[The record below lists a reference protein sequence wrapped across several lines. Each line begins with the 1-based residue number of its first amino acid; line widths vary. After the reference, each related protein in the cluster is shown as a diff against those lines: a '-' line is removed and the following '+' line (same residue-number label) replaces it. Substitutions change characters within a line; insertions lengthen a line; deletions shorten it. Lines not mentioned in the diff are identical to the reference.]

1 MEHKFYKRC
10 FTSGLR
16 GVPSLLAWVVMLLF
30 SLFSYSLNASQD
42 PLVDQKIDEKMA
54 APDSNASST
63 VGGFQKIKSEVG
75 YRDPQRYSKG
85 EPERLLSW
93 ILIGAGV
100 WCLVFIFLFAL
111 FHRSSVDRN
120 WVREQSEQDNL
131 QS

>member
-1 MEHKFYKRC
+1 MEHEFYRRG

-16 GVPSLLAWVVMLLF
+16 GVPSLFAWVVMLLF
-30 SLFSYSLNASQD
+30 SFSPCGSQD
-42 PLVDQKIDEKMA
+42 PSVNEKTA
-54 APDSNASST
+54 AQDSNASST
-63 VGGFQKIKSEVG
+63 VSGFQEIKTEVG

-85 EPERLLSW
+85 EPEKLLRW

-100 WCLVFIFLFAL
+100 WCLVLIFLIAL

-120 WVREQSEQDNL
+120 WVREQSEQDDL

>member
-1 MEHKFYKRC
+1 MEHVFYRRG

-30 SLFSYSLNASQD
+30 SFSPCGSQE
-42 PLVDQKIDEKMA
+42 PIAMKINEEA
-54 APDSNASST
+54 AVQNSNASST
-63 VGGFQKIKSEVG
+63 VDGFQEVKTEVG

-100 WCLVFIFLFAL
+100 WCLVVIFLFAL
-111 FHRSSVDRN
+111 FHRSSVDRS
-120 WVREQSEQDNL
+120 WVREQSEQDDL

>member
-1 MEHKFYKRC
+1 MEHEFYRRC

-16 GVPSLLAWVVMLLF
+16 GVPSLFAWVVMLLF
-30 SLFSYSLNASQD
+30 LLFSNSPSGSQD
-42 PLVDQKIDEKMA
+42 PFVDQKIDEKMA

-63 VGGFQKIKSEVG
+63 VGGFQEIKTEVG
-75 YRDPQRYSKG
+75 YRDPQRYRKG

-100 WCLVFIFLFAL
+100 WCLIVIFLFAL

-120 WVREQSEQDNL
+120 WVREQSEQDDL

>member
-1 MEHKFYKRC
+1 MEHEFYRRG

-16 GVPSLLAWVVMLLF
+16 DVPSLFAWVVMLLF
-30 SLFSYSLNASQD
+30 LYSPCGSQD
-42 PLVDQKIDEKMA
+42 PFVDQKIDEKTA
-54 APDSNASST
+54 AQDLNASST
-63 VGGFQKIKSEVG
+63 VGGFQEIKSEVG

-100 WCLVFIFLFAL
+100 WCLIVIFLFAL

-120 WVREQSEQDNL
+120 WVREQSEQDDL